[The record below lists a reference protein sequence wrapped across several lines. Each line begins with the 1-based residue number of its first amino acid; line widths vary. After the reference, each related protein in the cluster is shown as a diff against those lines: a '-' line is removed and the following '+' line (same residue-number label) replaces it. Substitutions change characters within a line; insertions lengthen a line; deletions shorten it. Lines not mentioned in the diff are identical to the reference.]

1 MRAVKQGLRVNG
13 RACAGDLLEGTAFF
27 AGDANAVARMVDEKI
42 AFAVGTVA
50 MNVIFLGKVTENEKD
65 HVADMLIAVEIV
77 SLIGFSNA
85 RKLGIVD
92 DCTEL
97 VIRKLNGLQN
107 GTLGA
112 DEKNIDSCVSA
123 REGEQLSGH
132 QELARNNVMMRSGA
146 ENAGDGQTE
155 LSFFRFLHNELGAAA
170 GTFEFDHVS
179 REGERTDNA
188 ENGGAAYGATIGNGC
203 VLGL

>member
-1 MRAVKQGLRVNG
+1 MCAVKQGLRVNG
-13 RACAGDLLEGTAFF
+13 CACTGDLLEGTAFF
-27 AGDANAVARMVDEKI
+27 AGNANAVTRMVDEKI

-50 MNVIFLGKVTENEKD
+50 MDVIFLGKVTENEKD
-65 HVADMLIAVEIV
+65 HVTDMLIAVKIV
-77 SLIGFSNA
+77 SLIGFANT

-92 DCTEL
+92 DRAEL

-107 GTLGA
+107 GALGA
-112 DEKNIDSCVSA
+112 DEKNINSGVSA
-123 REGEQLSGH
+123 REGEQLSSH
-132 QELARNNVMMRSGA
+132 QELARDNVVVRSRA
-146 ENAGDGQTE
+146 ENAGNGQTE
-155 LSFFRFLHNELGAAA
+155 LSFLRFLHNKLGAAA